1 MSGQLPISLSNCR
14 ILIVGLG
21 LMGASLAL
29 ALRGKCKAL
38 YGVDHNED
46 TCRLALMHEVVDAVW
61 QDATQARAVDM
72 IILAVPVGQILLL
85 LDKLNATVQTPT
97 VIMDIGSTKTVI
109 CKKME
114 GLAEHFD
121 PIGGHPMCGK
131 ETLGIQSAEAAIYQG
146 APFALVPLARTSAYA
161 KSLAEQMVT
170 AIGGRMVWLDAETHD
185 RMVAAVSHLPYLIA
199 SALTLGTPLELTS
212 LIGPGFRSSTRLAAT
227 PTSMMLDVLRTNR
240 LFILEAIDRVED
252 ELLQLKTYLTQEA
265 YEELNQRLNL
275 AAEHLQKILQKG

>member
-1 MSGQLPISLSNCR
+1 MSRQLPLSLSNCR
-14 ILIVGLG
+14 VLIVGLG

-38 YGVDHNED
+38 YGVDQDED

-61 QDATQARAVDM
+61 QDATQTRTVDL
-72 IILAVPVGQILLL
+72 IVLAVPVGQILRLL
-85 LDKLNATVQTPT
+85 ERINQTIQTPA
-97 VIMDIGSTKTVI
+97 VVMDIGSTKTAI
-109 CKKME
+109 CKAME
-114 GLAEHFD
+114 GLAANFD

-146 APFALVPLARTSAYA
+146 APFALVPLERTSPYA
-161 KSLAEQMVT
+161 KSLAEQLVT
-170 AIGGRMVWLDAETHD
+170 AIGSHIVWLDAETHD
-185 RMVAAVSHLPYLIA
+185 RMVAAVSHLPYLLA

-227 PTSMMLDVLRTNR
+227 PTTMMLDVLKTNR
-240 LFILEAIDRVED
+240 TFILEAIERVE
-252 ELLQLKTYLTQEA
+252 EQLTQLKTSLA
-265 YEELNQRLNL
+265 NEEYDDLNRQLNT

>member
-1 MSGQLPISLSNCR
+1 MSGQFPLSLSNCR

-38 YGVDHNED
+38 YGVDQNED

-61 QDATQARAVDM
+61 QDVAQTRAVDM
-72 IILAVPVGQILLL
+72 IILAVPVGQILVLL
-85 LDKLNATVQTPT
+85 EKLNATVQTPT
-97 VIMDIGSTKTVI
+97 IIMDIGSTKTVI
-109 CKKME
+109 CQKME
-114 GLAEHFD
+114 SLAEYFD

-146 APFALVPLARTSAYA
+146 APFALVPLTRTSPYA
-161 KSLAEQMVT
+161 KSLAEQLVT
-170 AIGGRMVWLDAETHD
+170 AIGGRIVWLDAETHD
-185 RMVAAVSHLPYLIA
+185 RMVAAVSHLPYLIS

-227 PTSMMLDVLRTNR
+227 PTSMMLDVLKTNR

-252 ELLQLKTYLTQEA
+252 ELSQLKTYLTQEA
-265 YEELNQRLNL
+265 YEALNQRLNT
-275 AAEHLQKILQKG
+275 AAEHLQEILQKG

>member
-1 MSGQLPISLSNCR
+1 MSERLPLSLSNCR

-38 YGVDHNED
+38 YGVDQNED
-46 TCRLALMHEVVDAVW
+46 TRRLALMHEVVDAVW
-61 QDATQARAVDM
+61 QDVTQTRSVDM
-72 IILAVPVGQILLL
+72 MILAVPVGQILRLL
-85 LDKLNATVQTPT
+85 GQLNVILQTPT
-97 VIMDIGSTKTVI
+97 VIMDIGSTKTAI
-109 CKKME
+109 CQAME
-114 GLAEHFD
+114 GLAEHLD

-146 APFALVPLARTSAYA
+146 APFALVPLTRTSPYA
-161 KSLAEQMVT
+161 KSLAEQLVT
-170 AIGGRMVWLDAETHD
+170 AIGSRVVWLDAETHD
-185 RMVAAVSHLPYLIA
+185 RMVAAVSHLPYLVA
-199 SALTLGTPLELTS
+199 SALTLSTPLELTS

-240 LFILEAIDRVED
+240 LFILEAIERVHV
-252 ELLQLKTYLTQEA
+252 ELAQLKSLLNQEA
-265 YEELNQRLNL
+265 YEALNQRLNA

>member
-1 MSGQLPISLSNCR
+1 MSGQLPLSLSNCR
-14 ILIVGLG
+14 VLIVGLG

-38 YGVDHNED
+38 YGVDQNED
-46 TCRLALMHEVVDAVW
+46 TCRLALMHEVVEAVW
-61 QDATQARAVDM
+61 QDATQTRAVDM
-72 IILAVPVGQILLL
+72 IILAVPVGQILCLL
-85 LDKLNATVQTPT
+85 EKLNATIQTPT

-109 CKKME
+109 CQKMGE
-114 GLAEHFD
+114 LAEQFD

-146 APFALVPLARTSAYA
+146 APFALVPLARTSPYA
-161 KSLAEQMVT
+161 KSLAEQLVT
-170 AIGGRMVWLDAETHD
+170 AIGSRVVWLDPATHD

-199 SALTLGTPLELTS
+199 SALTLSTPLELTS

-227 PTSMMLDVLRTNR
+227 PTSMMLDVLKTNH
-240 LFILEAIDRVED
+240 LFILEAIERVEL
-252 ELLQLKTYLTQEA
+252 ELSQLKTMLNQGA
-265 YEELNQRLNL
+265 YEELNQRLNT

>member
-1 MSGQLPISLSNCR
+1 MSGQLPLSLSNCR
-14 ILIVGLG
+14 VLIVGLG

-38 YGVDHNED
+38 FGVDQNED

-61 QDATQARAVDM
+61 QDATQTRPVDM
-72 IILAVPVGQILLL
+72 IILAVPVGQILRLL
-85 LDKLNATVQTPT
+85 EKINQTIQTPT
-97 VIMDIGSTKTVI
+97 IIMDIGSTKTAI
-109 CKKME
+109 CRAME
-114 GLAEHFD
+114 DLTAHFD

-146 APFALVPLARTSAYA
+146 APFALVPLARTSPYA
-161 KSLAEQMVT
+161 KSLAEQLVT
-170 AIGGRMVWLDAETHD
+170 AVGSRIVWLDAETHD
-185 RMVAAVSHLPYLIA
+185 RMVAAVSHLPYLLA

-227 PTSMMLDVLRTNR
+227 PTTMMLDVLKTNR
-240 LFILEAIDRVED
+240 TFILEAIERVE
-252 ELLQLKTYLTQEA
+252 
-265 YEELNQRLNL
+265 EELSRLRNSLEREEYDVLNRRLNA